1 MQYKTNDGNHNDNH
15 NNDHNNILNSTTNE
29 KKQYGNMN
37 SKNKKRKIKILLAH
51 FSSESITGTDSDAY
65 LADRSDR
72 PRSRRQAPNAKE
84 NKIKHVILR

>member
-1 MQYKTNDGNHNDNH
+1 MVIIMIIITMITTIY
-15 NNDHNNILNSTTNE
+15 STVPLMK